1 MYDIAA
7 WALQRPAEMPIA
19 PVSLGAW
26 VALVLSIVTSIAIP
40 VGWGK
45 WLQRMDDMEGRILE
59 KLNGV
64 GGRVTKLELEA
75 ESARAR
81 DESSHL
87 EVTRLIDQ
95 NARTL
100 EAMGEH
106 RRSTE
111 VCREDTEN
119 LGIKIGSA
127 VDELSREVHGMNND
141 LSNRLTRVETIL
153 TERRIGE

>member
-1 MYDIAA
+1 MYDLAM

-19 PVSLGAW
+19 PVSIGAW
-26 VALVLSIVTSIAIP
+26 VALVLSVATAISIPI
-40 VGWGK
+40 GWGK
-45 WLQRMDDMEGRILE
+45 WIE
-59 KLNGV
+59 KLNGM
-64 GGRVTKLELEA
+64 GTRVNKLELEA
-75 ESARAR
+75 ESARSEREQATI
-81 DESSHL
+81 DM
-87 EVTRLIDQ
+87 TRLIDQ

-100 EAMGEH
+100 EAMGDH

-119 LGIKIGSA
+119 LGIKIGAA
-127 VDELSREVHGMNND
+127 VHELSGDVNAMKND